1 MYAKSVT
8 FILLVF
14 MRELS
19 NKIDTRISNATQIDV
34 DLNTG
39 LKDKDVELR
48 IEEGLTNKSPK
59 RVTKSYFRIFI
70 DNFLNFFNILLFII
84 GAFLL
89 LAQVGFDDISDIKY
103 YFFLIILFANIFIG
117 FGQDVHARKLVDKL
131 KVVSSPTAIA
141 LRNGKSI
148 ELSSNDLVLSDIVIL
163 KTGDQIVAD
172 AIVVEGFLE
181 VNESLLTGESVD
193 VKKPVGSTV
202 FSGSYVTSGKAK
214 VQIVKVGK
222 ANYAEKLQDQAKAFK
237 RPKSEIIKSLN
248 NIFKVIGGTVIVFGI
263 ALVITFVSQSKIIYP
278 FYSEVSQESIKQI
291 AGSLVSM
298 IPTGMY
304 LLTSTTLAL
313 GVIRLARRRMLVQEL
328 YCIEMLARVDVLCLD
343 KTGTLTDGT
352 MKVSDILPFS
362 KVSKEE
368 LKKILI
374 SIVKGTKDTN
384 STANAI
390 NDAFKDNE
398 SFKVVKSF
406 PFNSAKKMSMIQS
419 DNGYTYVLG
428 AREFVPF
435 KNEAVNKKCAE
446 HEANAE
452 RVLVV
457 GRTSKPVT
465 GFDDLP
471 TFDIVGIVLLEDH
484 IKDDA
489 YENIKWFK
497 DNGVHIKIISGDNA
511 LSVSKIAQKVGVEN
525 ADKYI
530 SLEAMPLDEV
540 AKIASNYTVFGRVS
554 PEQKEALVSA
564 LRAEKHTVAMTGDGV
579 NDILALKSADC
590 SIAMASGSAAA
601 RNVAHLV
608 SLESNFST
616 LPQVVAEGRR
626 VINNL
631 QRTCALFLV
640 KTTFAVLVTLVCL
653 IRAWSY
659 PGVNI
664 FPFVT
669 PNLFVWEFA
678 TIGVSSLFLSFQPN
692 DERLSGGFVV
702 NILKKA
708 APNGLTVV
716 LVTLSILAISWANPE
731 FLSNDGAITLAT
743 LAFTAYSF
751 VVLFQICRPF
761 DVFRIVLFIGVVL
774 VSSLAIFLDAVIL
787 PTKLVNGVSTSF
799 ILALNYNVLSQ
810 SGFPWWIGMI
820 VFGSSIP
827 VCIGLTFLTRK
838 LFDLLIKYHEKELM
852 NL

>member
-1 MYAKSVT
+1 MYAKSIT

-19 NKIDTRISNATQIDV
+19 NKIETRISNATQIDV

-39 LKDKDVELR
+39 LKDEDVELR

-70 DNFLNFFNILLFII
+70 DNFLNFFNILLFVI

-141 LRNGKSI
+141 LRNGKSL

-352 MKVSDILPFS
+352 MKVSEMLPFN
-362 KVSKEE
+362 KISKEE

-374 SIVKGTKDTN
+374 SIVKGTGDTN

-390 NDAFKDNE
+390 NDAFRDNE
-398 SFKVVKSF
+398 SFKVIKSF
-406 PFNSAKKMSMIQS
+406 PFNSTKKMSMIQI

-435 KNEAVNKKCAE
+435 KNEVVNKKCAE

-540 AKIASNYTVFGRVS
+540 AKIANNYTVFGRVS
-554 PEQKEALVSA
+554 PEQKEVLVSA

-692 DERLSGGFVV
+692 DERLYGGFVV

-716 LVTLSILAISWANPE
+716 LVTLSILAISWVNPE

-820 VFGSSIP
+820 VFGLSIP

>member
-1 MYAKSVT
+1 MYAKSIT
-8 FILLVF
+8 FILLVS

-19 NKIDTRISNATQIDV
+19 NKIETRISNATQIDV

-141 LRNGKSI
+141 LRNGESI

-352 MKVSDILPFS
+352 MKVSDILPFN
-362 KVSKEE
+362 KVSKDE

-374 SIVKGTKDTN
+374 SIVKGTGDTN

-390 NDAFKDNE
+390 NDAFRDNE

-406 PFNSAKKMSMIQS
+406 PFNSAKKMSMIQI

-435 KNEAVNKKCAE
+435 KNESINKKCSE

-452 RVLVV
+452 RVLIV

-530 SLEAMPLDEV
+530 SLEAIPLDEV
-540 AKIASNYTVFGRVS
+540 AKIANNYTVFGRVS
-554 PEQKEALVSA
+554 PEQKEVLVSA

-761 DVFRIVLFIGVVL
+761 DIFRIVLFIGVVL
-774 VSSLAIFLDAVIL
+774 VSSLAIFLDAAIL

-810 SGFPWWIGMI
+810 SGFPWWIGAI
-820 VFGSSIP
+820 VFGLSIP